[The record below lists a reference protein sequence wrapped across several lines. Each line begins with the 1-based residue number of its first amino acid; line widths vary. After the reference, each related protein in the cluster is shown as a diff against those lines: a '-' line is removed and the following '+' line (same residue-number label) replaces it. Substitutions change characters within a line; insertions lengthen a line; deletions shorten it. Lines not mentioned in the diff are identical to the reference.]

1 MAGDLSRTLFD
12 LVLNYY
18 IKTSDSFFSFLE
30 LVFVV
35 IYRNFRATGSYSPHS
50 LSPRLPNL
58 DPASLGYTC

>member
-18 IKTSDSFFSFLE
+18 FKTSDSFFSFLE
-30 LVFVV
+30 LVLVV
-35 IYRNFRATGSYSPHS
+35 IYRNFRATAYSGHS
-50 LSPRLPNL
+50 LSPCLPNL